1 MGNSCD
7 CGGVETRV
15 DQLDRRSCGNI
26 GFEKI
31 DPQEEAMS
39 ESLESLKQFIGKSET
54 AMDVVTAS
62 LALKFAATLGLERAP
77 LDKGEEIPPGWY
89 GGLFPASHRPDKMR
103 PDGQAAG
110 GGIIPPI
117 PLPRRRIGGT
127 RVAFHEPLRV
137 GDEVTRK
144 TEIADIQIDDGP
156 SGAAVTVIE
165 RNSLSTGRGL
175 CIVEERDMVM
185 LSEARADV
193 APKSVPEVP
202 SGAKWRQ
209 VVEPNTPL
217 LFRFSAIRF
226 NSHRIHYDRDYVTKV
241 EKLPGLVVQSSLI
254 SQLLIEMCR
263 RELPGRRMTNFDFQ
277 NLRSIYDT
285 GGKFTLAGTPSADG
299 STASLWALD
308 GEGKLSMLA
317 STKFAG

>member
-1 MGNSCD
+1 M
-7 CGGVETRV
+7 
-15 DQLDRRSCGNI
+15 
-26 GFEKI
+26 
-31 DPQEEAMS
+31 A
-39 ESLESLKQFIGKSET
+39 ESLESFKQFIGKSEMAT
-54 AMDVVTAS
+54 DVVTAS
-62 LALKFAATLGLERAP
+62 VMLKFAATLGLEKAP
-77 LDKGEEIPPGWY
+77 MDKGEAIPPGWY

-103 PDGQAAG
+103 TDGQASG
-110 GGIIPPI
+110 GGIVPPI

-127 RVAFHEPLRV
+127 RVAFQEPLRI

-144 TEIADIQIDDGP
+144 TEIADIQIDDGA
-156 SGAAVTVIE
+156 SGAMVTVIE
-165 RNSLSTGRGL
+165 RNSLSTSRGL
-175 CIVEERDMVM
+175 CVVEERDMCM
-185 LSEARADV
+185 LSESRAEA

-202 SGAKWRQ
+202 GEAKWQ
-209 VVEPNTPL
+209 QTIEPNTPL

-263 RELPGRRMTNFDFQ
+263 RELPARRMTNFDFQ

-285 GGKFTLAGTPSADG
+285 GGKFALAGTPSADG
-299 STASLWALD
+299 KEANLWVLD

-317 STKFAG
+317 TAKFAA